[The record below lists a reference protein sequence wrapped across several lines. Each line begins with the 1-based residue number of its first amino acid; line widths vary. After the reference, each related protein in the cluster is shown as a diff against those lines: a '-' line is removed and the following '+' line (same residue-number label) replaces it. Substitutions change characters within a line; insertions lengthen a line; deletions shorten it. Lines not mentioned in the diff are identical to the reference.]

1 MGGLG
6 CTVSVAVLQEWR
18 ATSYVSPD
26 VSLHSLGLVPLGS
39 YFVCAGKRARGELVV
54 LLLSCPQHTGPSYL
68 GKTRAGSISA
78 SLTPPLR
85 LGLEASYSVR
95 CLSPIPLV
103 SCTHRQVCKILPR
116 NWWPPLSLP
125 T

>member
-6 CTVSVAVLQEWR
+6 CTVPVAVLQEWR

-26 VSLHSLGLVPLGS
+26 VSPHSLGLVPLGS
-39 YFVCAGKRARGELVV
+39 YFVCAGKRAGGELVV

-78 SLTPPLR
+78 SLTPPRR

-95 CLSPIPLV
+95 CLSLIPLV
-103 SCTHRQVCKILPR
+103 SCTPRQVCKILPR
-116 NWWPPLSLP
+116 NW
-125 T
+125 